1 MFKLQCYI
9 IAVSLLVPI
18 QAFAIAKEPG
28 LEVDPVI
35 VLKGEQGTGKSTA
48 QRVLFWLN
56 ILPVATSKLLQ
67 ASGTILLRPTVRE
80 PKTIANRQRTVDL
93 LPALSESNQH
103 WIFLLAPRSLGQQQ
117 GLLCLIATFDL

>member
-28 LEVDPVI
+28 LEVDPVV

-48 QRVLFWLN
+48 
-56 ILPVATSKLLQ
+56 
-67 ASGTILLRPTVRE
+67 
-80 PKTIANRQRTVDL
+80 
-93 LPALSESNQH
+93 
-103 WIFLLAPRSLGQQQ
+103 
-117 GLLCLIATFDL
+117 